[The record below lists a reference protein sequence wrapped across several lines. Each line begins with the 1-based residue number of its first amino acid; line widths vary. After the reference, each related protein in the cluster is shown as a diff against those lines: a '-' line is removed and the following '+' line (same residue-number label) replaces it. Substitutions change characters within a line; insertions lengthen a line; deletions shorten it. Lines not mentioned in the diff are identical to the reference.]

1 MLIRLMV
8 NKRHQVNLQIY
19 LIKLL
24 MLLLMQV
31 QHIIGELKRVMEQI
45 VATLLFI
52 HLKRI
57 SLKISNKCIFI
68 ENLTIEKYIY
78 FFTNYNFLL

>member
-8 NKRHQVNLQIY
+8 SKRHQVNLQIY
-19 LIKLL
+19 LLKLL

-31 QHIIGELKRVMEQI
+31 QHIIGELKQVMELI

-68 ENLTIEKYIY
+68 ENLIIEKYIY

>member
-19 LIKLL
+19 LIKPL

-31 QHIIGELKRVMEQI
+31 QHIIGELKQVMELI

-52 HLKRI
+52 HLKQI
-57 SLKISNKCIFI
+57 SLKTSNKCIFI
-68 ENLTIEKYIY
+68 ENLTIE
-78 FFTNYNFLL
+78 